1 MLFTQ
6 WTHTTLPH
14 PVVTGSNQGCPT
26 MKQNIGHRECL
37 SQCVQ
42 SVRGQSIIT
51 GVTDI
56 TNAEWFILPLN
67 LEVFTATVQFL
78 FEAAKHKTNFFASRS
93 SWRILRPYSLNKY
106 NNLKLLSEIIK
117 RNVLPRFPHSWRQ
130 LLSSSA
136 CEQLISENFRKL
148 QCCHVRHGYL
158 KPLTTAETQCRLT
171 AAQ

>member
-6 WTHTTLPH
+6 WTHTAPPH
-14 PVVTGSNQGCPT
+14 PAVTGSNQGCPT

-56 TNAEWFILPLN
+56 TNAEWFILPSYG

-78 FEAAKHKTNFFASRS
+78 FEAAKLKTNFFASRGN
-93 SWRILRPYSLNKY
+93 WRILRPYSLNKY
-106 NNLKLLSEIIK
+106 NNLKLLREIIK
-117 RNVLPRFPHSWRQ
+117 RDILSRFPHSWRQ

-136 CEQLISENFRKL
+136 SEQLISENFRKL

-158 KPLTTAETQCRLT
+158 KPFNSSWNTM
-171 AAQ
+171 